1 MSTSGDSGFS
11 ACVSLTIGGEAP
23 PAFASV
29 SVPTPV
35 QLDHSGDTITV
46 TPDDPAATFRMQL
59 QEIGPG
65 LSGTASGKFQ
75 SGATTIT
82 VSGTSP
88 NASAA
93 ATGVIVIGASGAIGR
108 LNGTVSVLPGLGC
121 TNNAHG
127 WTLAPR

>member
-1 MSTSGDSGFS
+1 M
-11 ACVSLTIGGEAP
+11 TINGEAS
-23 PAFASV
+23 AFANV
-29 SVPTPV
+29 PVPTPV
-35 QLDHSGDTITV
+35 QLDHGGDTITV

-59 QEIGPG
+59 KEAGAG

-75 SGATTIT
+75 SGATTVT

-93 ATGVIVIGASGAIGR
+93 ATGVVGPSGALGR
-108 LNGTVSVLPGLGC
+108 LNGSVSVNPGLGC